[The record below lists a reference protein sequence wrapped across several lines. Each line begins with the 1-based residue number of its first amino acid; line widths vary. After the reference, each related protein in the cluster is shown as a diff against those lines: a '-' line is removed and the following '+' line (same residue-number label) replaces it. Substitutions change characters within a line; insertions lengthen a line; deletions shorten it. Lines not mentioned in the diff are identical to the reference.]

1 MEYTD
6 NLRLQYVTDSAT
18 FFKDLWPL
26 LEVNWKIID
35 TAVSG
40 KQDALVFDS
49 TPTSGSTNPVTSGGI
64 YTALSGKQDSLTF
77 DSVPTQGSVNILNSG
92 AIYTALSGKQD
103 TITFDGAPVQGS
115 QNALTSGAIY
125 TALNGKQNTLTP
137 GAGISIENGVI
148 SVSYANADEEAF

>member
-6 NLRLQYVTDSAT
+6 NLRLQYVTDPAT

-49 TPTSGSTNPVTSGGI
+49 TPASGSTNPVTSGGI
-64 YTALSGKQDSLTF
+64 YTALQ
-77 DSVPTQGSVNILNSG
+77 
-92 AIYTALSGKQD
+92 
-103 TITFDGAPVQGS
+103 
-115 QNALTSGAIY
+115 
-125 TALNGKQNTLTP
+125 GKQNTLTA

>member
-6 NLRLQYVTDSAT
+6 NLRLQYVTSPAT

-40 KQDALVFDS
+40 KQEALTFDS
-49 TPTSGSTNPVTSGGI
+49 VPTNNSPNPVTSGGV
-64 YTALSGKQDSLTF
+64 YTALSGKQ
-77 DSVPTQGSVNILNSG
+77 
-92 AIYTALSGKQD
+92 
-103 TITFDGAPVQGS
+103 
-115 QNALTSGAIY
+115 
-125 TALNGKQNTLTP
+125 NTLTA
-137 GAGISIENGVI
+137 GAGISIDNGVI